1 MICDMNLYSITI
13 EYDVSEKYEDD
24 TLIEQVY
31 AKSPDDAV
39 LLWAKSMDL
48 KKYPEIGKKVHKKL
62 IEELS
67 DPDNLCVKVNDRIN
81 MWCSSALVR
90 ALPIALHIIKTSTD

>member
-1 MICDMNLYSITI
+1 MNLYSITI
-13 EYDVSEKYEDD
+13 EYDVSEKYGDD

-39 LLWAKSMDL
+39 LKWAKSMDL
-48 KKYPEIGKKVHKKL
+48 KKYPEIGKKVQKIL

-67 DPDNLCVKVNDRIN
+67 DPDNICVKVNDRIN
-81 MWCSSALVR
+81 MWCSSAFVR
-90 ALPIALHIIKTSTD
+90 GKLFLLHIIKTSTD